1 MSMSFLNYVVQKS
14 SQIVKSIYF
23 KNVLVLGR
31 ENIPLD
37 GPIIICGNHA
47 NQFID
52 PILIAAIIDR
62 DLSFTIAASSFSKPI
77 VGQLAKLLKAI
88 PVKRPEDGK
97 VKGKGTIIIKDNK
110 IEGTNTEFLIQEN
123 NIGKGWSLLIGKTTV
138 VISKIIDDLNLEIV
152 KNKDL
157 NELEQNKE
165 YEYFVSLFLN
175 LSIYQN

>member
-1 MSMSFLNYVVQKS
+1 MSLSFLNYIAQKS

-31 ENIPLD
+31 ENIPLE

-52 PILIAAIIDR
+52 PILIASIIDR

-97 VKGKGTIIIKDNK
+97 IKGKGSIVIKDNK
-110 IEGTNTEFLIQEN
+110 IEGLNTEFITQGN
-123 NIGKGWSLLIGKTTV
+123 SIGNGWSLLIGKSTAV
-138 VISKIIDDLNLEIV
+138 VSKIIDELNLEIV

-157 NELEQNKE
+157 SELEQDKS
-165 YEYFVSLFLN
+165 YEYYVSFFLIV
-175 LSIYQN
+175 SS